1 MSGMLRGERN
11 RRRRAVLGL
20 TLLFALVDTALALA
34 VLAPPG
40 TEASP
45 AATPMHPAASLFTP
59 DGTQVSQ
66 CTDDACFRQAFG
78 NVAFREGPKA
88 ALDLVEEVY
97 GEGGSPACHAV
108 VHTVGAGALT
118 RNGGDVARTFAEG
131 SSICWSGYYH
141 GIIERALLDAGG
153 ASTRA
158 FRSVARTICS
168 VALETMTPW
177 IAYQCLHGLGHGVMI
192 ATGIHLERSLAICKS
207 TETRWERDA
216 CKGGVF
222 MENISPSFGVSHW
235 LREDDLIYPCN
246 AVALE
251 DRTRCY
257 QMVTTRV
264 LPAVGN
270 DWDEAATVCAGVET
284 NFVQMCF
291 RSLGRDASS
300 NSGRDV
306 ETTIESCIAARPY
319 GGEASCIRAA
329 AQDVT
334 ANFTNGAR
342 ARPLCE
348 RVAPELASACFE
360 GIGSV
365 MGRFRKATS
374 ARVSDCRSITA
385 DPALVDACRRGGLST
400 LPRR

>member
-1 MSGMLRGERN
+1 MLRGERN

-34 VLAPPG
+34 ALAPDG
-40 TEASP
+40 TVGSP
-45 AATPMHPAASLFTP
+45 AAAPTHPAASLFTP

-66 CTDDACFRQAFG
+66 CTDDMCFRQGFG

-88 ALDLVEEVY
+88 ALELVEDVY
-97 GEGGSPACHAV
+97 GEGGSPACHGV
-108 VHTVGAGALT
+108 VHTVGAAALT
-118 RNGGDVARTFAEG
+118 RNRGDVARTFAEG

-153 ASTRA
+153 STPRA
-158 FRSVARTICS
+158 LRSVARTICS
-168 VALETMTPW
+168 RALETMTPW
-177 IAYQCLHGLGHGVMI
+177 IAYQCFHGLGHGAMI

-207 TETRWERDA
+207 TKTRWERDA

-222 MENISPSFGVSHW
+222 MENISPSFGVSRW
-235 LREDDLIYPCN
+235 LRDDDLIYPCY
-246 AVALE
+246 AVAVE
-251 DRTRCY
+251 DRARCY
-257 QMVTTRV
+257 QMVTTRL

-270 DWDEAATVCAGVET
+270 DWDEAATACAGVET
-284 NFVQMCF
+284 NFVQTCF
-291 RSLGRDASS
+291 GSLGRDASN

-306 ETTIESCIAARPY
+306 ETTIESCTAARPY

-334 ANFTNGAR
+334 ANFTSGER
-342 ARPLCE
+342 ARPLCD
-348 RVAPELASACFE
+348 RVEPELVSACFE

-365 MGRFRKATS
+365 MGRFRKTEA
-374 ARVSDCRSITA
+374 ARASDCRAIT
-385 DPALVDACRRGGLST
+385 PAAVLVEACLRGGRAA
-400 LPRR
+400 LPQR

>member
-1 MSGMLRGERN
+1 MSGMLRGEQQ
-11 RRRRAVLGL
+11 RRRRAVLGI
-20 TLLFALVDTALALA
+20 TLLLALVDTALALA
-34 VLAPPG
+34 AIAPDG
-40 TEASP
+40 TVGSP
-45 AATPMHPAASLFTP
+45 AAAPTHPAASLFQA

-66 CTDDACFRQAFG
+66 CTDDACFRQGFG

-88 ALDLVEEVY
+88 ALDLVEDVY
-97 GEGGSPACHAV
+97 GEGRSPACHGV
-108 VHTVGAGALT
+108 VHTIGAAALT
-118 RNGGDVARTFAEG
+118 RNRGDVGRTFAEG

-153 ASTRA
+153 STPRA
-158 FRSVARTICS
+158 LHSVARTICS
-168 VALETMTPW
+168 DALEKMTPW

-192 ATGIHLERSLAICKS
+192 ATGIHLQRSLAICKS

-222 MENISPSFGVSHW
+222 MENISPSFGVSRW
-235 LREDDLIYPCN
+235 LRADDLIYPCN

-251 DRTRCY
+251 DRARCY

-270 DWDEAATVCAGVET
+270 DWDEAATVCAGVEAD
-284 NFVQMCF
+284 FVQTCF

-306 ETTIESCIAARPY
+306 ETTIESCAAARLY

-334 ANFTNGAR
+334 ANFTSGER

-348 RVAPELASACFE
+348 HVAAELATACFE
-360 GIGSV
+360 GIGAV
-365 MGRFRKATS
+365 MGRFRKTDA
-374 ARVSDCRSITA
+374 ARASDCRAITPEA
-385 DPALVDACRRGGLST
+385 VLVDACLRGGRAT
-400 LPRR
+400 LPQH